1 MVLHTFYTTF
11 GFKNN
16 YIFFATQFQMFELN
30 EAFKIFEKNFRHFW
44 WGAWHVM
51 GGAPFGGGSFRGS
64 IFSNKTMN
72 YQKMKESTGKK
83 DHNALFLLKFLSW
96 LLRTLFF
103 FVLLSGEAEMHPVGI
118 WDSIPPQMSA
128 IWGGDVF
135 FF

>member
-1 MVLHTFYTTF
+1 
-11 GFKNN
+11 
-16 YIFFATQFQMFELN
+16 
-30 EAFKIFEKNFRHFW
+30 
-44 WGAWHVM
+44 M

-103 FVLLSGEAEMHPVGI
+103 FFTILPNFYCFAAILTKNLKTIGFFTGFLLILSRKSALKCRQSYINGFTHWLTCDSKDIFKKYPPPKKKSIFFLGWRGI
-118 WDSIPPQMSA
+118 
-128 IWGGDVF
+128 F
-135 FF
+135 FG